1 MVETRKVQRLG
12 PSTLAMTLPAEWAR
26 AHSVEKG
33 DEVSLRTGGKGTLT
47 VLPESAEAEESQ
59 ATIHA
64 ENMDATAVER
74 AIVAQYVLGRRVIHV
89 EVAEGSLDSEHI
101 NAVYNA
107 ETQLMGL
114 GVIEETPERI
124 AIRCSVDAEDFTLDN
139 LLERLES
146 TGATMRD
153 EAIQALALGNPDFA
167 ERALNRERQAN
178 KIFVLLLRLIFTAY
192 QNPNL
197 ARSVGLDDGFPLIG
211 YRSIAKN
218 LELTADNAEDIAEI
232 ALEAPDHTLEVDDPT
247 MRRIREFTGQVDEI
261 SELAVRAAVER
272 DFELTLTVRERFAE
286 INDVEGEIL
295 TDLPDHTLEVDDPTM
310 RRIREFTGQVDE
322 ISELAVRAAVERDFE
337 LTLTVRERFAEI
349 NDVEGEILTD
359 LPEMDN
365 EALLRVRDV
374 LVSLA
379 QTAQYAVRNAE
390 IATNLALNEE
400 SAHTTIT

>member
-26 AHSVEKG
+26 AHDVEKG
-33 DEVSLRTGGKGTLT
+33 DEVSLRSGGKGTLT
-47 VLPESAEAEESQ
+47 VLPESAQTEESH

-64 ENMDATAVER
+64 ETMDATAVER
-74 AIVAQYVLGRRVIHV
+74 AIVAQYVLGRQVIHV
-89 EVAEGSLDSEHI
+89 EMAEGTLDSAHI

-124 AIRCSVDAEDFTLDN
+124 AIRCSVDPADFTLDN

-146 TGATMRD
+146 TGSTMRE
-153 EAIQALALGNPDFA
+153 EAMKSLARGNPDFA
-167 ERALNRERQAN
+167 QRALNRERQAN

-197 ARSVGLDDGFPLIG
+197 ARAVGLEDGFPLIG

-232 ALEAPDHTLEVDDPT
+232 AMDAPGHALDIDDAT
-247 MRRIREFTGQVDEI
+247 MRRIREFTDNVTEI

-272 DFELTLTVRERFAE
+272 DFELTVEVREHFAA
-286 INDVEGEIL
+286 INDRESEIL
-295 TDLPDHTLEVDDPTM
+295 
-310 RRIREFTGQVDE
+310 
-322 ISELAVRAAVERDFE
+322 A
-337 LTLTVRERFAEI
+337 
-349 NDVEGEILTD
+349 D
-359 LPEMDN
+359 LPEMGN
-365 EALLRVRDV
+365 EDLLRVREV

-390 IATNLALNEE
+390 IATNLALDEE
-400 SAHTTIT
+400 SAHTTIA